1 MIANRDTEVG
11 LRPTSDSDCLQSPSE
26 AQHSACRW
34 DGPDALSEWL
44 EEYGDLINRTCC
56 LILGDRALAEDA
68 AQETF
73 IRAWKSM
80 AQFKGDASPKTWLT
94 RIAINVCRNIRRTA
108 WFRRFDRSVIPE
120 DLPLSAPDED
130 RTLLLTVQQLPEKHR
145 HIVVLRYYQGMSLDE
160 AAKVLG
166 VSRSTAHHRLQK
178 ALKQLRIELDEGRDE
193 HD

>member
-1 MIANRDTEVG
+1 MSTANRDDT
-11 LRPTSDSDCLQSPSE
+11 
-26 AQHSACRW
+26 
-34 DGPDALSEWL
+34 LSEWL

-94 RIAINVCRNIRRTA
+94 RIAINVCRNVRRTA
-108 WFRRFDRSVIPE
+108 WFRRFDRSVTPE

-130 RTLLLTVQQLPEKHR
+130 RTLLLTVQQLPEKYR
-145 HIVVLRYYQGMSLDE
+145 QVIVLRYYQGMSLDE
-160 AAKVLG
+160 AGQVLG
-166 VSRSTAHHRLQK
+166 ISRSSAHHRLQK
-178 ALKQLRIELDEGRDE
+178 ALKLLRLDFDEGRDE

>member
-1 MIANRDTEVG
+1 MRFAPGPCRDDEE
-11 LRPTSDSDCLQSPSE
+11 R
-26 AQHSACRW
+26 
-34 DGPDALSEWL
+34 L
-44 EEYGDLINRTCC
+44 EHLMATWGTQVKRLCC
-56 LILGDRALAEDA
+56 LYLKDLALAEDA

-80 AQFKGDASPKTWLT
+80 DIFKGDASPKTWLT

-108 WFRRFDRSVIPE
+108 WFRRYDRSVTPE
-120 DLPLSAPDED
+120 DLPLTAPAED

-145 HIVVLRYYQGMSLDE
+145 QIVVLRYYQGMSLDE

>member
-11 LRPTSDSDCLQSPSE
+11 QRPTSDCDCLQSPSE
-26 AQHSACRW
+26 ACHGACLR
-34 DGPDALSEWL
+34 DGPNTLSEWL
-44 EEYGDLINRTCC
+44 EAYGDLINRTCC

-94 RIAINVCRNIRRTA
+94 RIAINVCRNVRRTA
-108 WFRRFDRSVIPE
+108 WFRRNDRSVTPE
-120 DLPLSAPDED
+120 DLPLSAPAED
-130 RTLLLTVQQLPEKHR
+130 RTLLLTVQQLPEKYKQ
-145 HIVVLRYYQGMSLDE
+145 VVILRYYQGMSLEE
-160 AAKVLG
+160 AGQVLG
-166 VSRSTAHHRLQK
+166 ISRSAAHHRLQK
-178 ALKQLRIELDEGRDE
+178 ALKQLRIELDEGRAS